1 MSEHSNPTGR
11 FFGGLLMVV
20 GGLMAALAGLCT
32 IVFVGAVVLEM
43 GRGNQTIF
51 GETASFL
58 MLSAVVGG
66 VPIILGVGLFF
77 LGRFMWRKASAPSA
91 GPPPA
96 A

>member
-1 MSEHSNPTGR
+1 MSEHPNPAGR

-20 GGLMAALAGLCT
+20 GGLLASLAGLCT
-32 IVFVGAVVLEM
+32 VLFVGSVFLEM

-66 VPIILGVGLFF
+66 VPIVVGVALFF
-77 LGRFMWRKASAPSA
+77 LGRLLWRKASAPR
-91 GPPPA
+91 GEPPHG
-96 A
+96 

>member
-1 MSEHSNPTGR
+1 MSENTNPAGR

-32 IVFVGAVVLEM
+32 VVFVGSVVVEM

-66 VPIILGVGLFF
+66 VPIVVGVALFF
-77 LGRFMWRKASAPSA
+77 LGRHLWRKSSAPKVE
-91 GPPPA
+91 PPHA
-96 A
+96 